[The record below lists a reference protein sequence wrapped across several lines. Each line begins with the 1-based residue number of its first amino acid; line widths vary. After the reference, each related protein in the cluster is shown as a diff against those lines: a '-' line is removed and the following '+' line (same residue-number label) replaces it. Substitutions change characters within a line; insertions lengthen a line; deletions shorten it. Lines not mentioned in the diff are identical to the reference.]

1 MTRAPRGAVRVV
13 GPFPPPMHGAARVTD
28 DVARRL
34 EERSTAPVTRVD
46 TNDGAGLGRRLARLV
61 RGLGVVVAGA
71 PGRGSLYVGGAGG
84 ELVWYQALLVLLAR
98 LVRRRSA
105 YHHHNY
111 SYLHE
116 RSRAMATLVRW
127 GGPHLTHVVLGDVM
141 AARLQELY
149 PRAATVLTCSN
160 AGLMSPVPADEGT
173 DRSSG
178 GAVVLGHLSNLSL
191 EKGLAD
197 VVGSLERALDAG
209 LDTRLVLAGPCS
221 SPEAQAVVDDVVRRH
236 PGRVVAPGRL
246 DGPAVD
252 AFYRDIDLF
261 VFPST
266 YVNEAEP
273 LVVLDAL
280 RHGVPAVA
288 YATGCLEELVEPG
301 HLVRVGDDLPA
312 VVVEA
317 VRTVGPDGARG
328 ARERF
333 ERRREA
339 ALAAH
344 EQLLD
349 QLTSGEGSAP

>member
-1 MTRAPRGAVRVV
+1 MTGTPQGAVRVV

-34 EERSTAPVTRVD
+34 AEHAGRPVVAVD

-61 RGLGVVVAGA
+61 RGLVVVVTGR

-84 ELVWYQALLVLLAR
+84 ELVWYQAMLVLLAR
-98 LVRRRSA
+98 ITGRRAA

-116 RSRAMATLVRW
+116 RSPAMTTLVRW
-127 GGPHLTHVVLGDVM
+127 GGPRLTHVVLGDVM

-160 AGLMSPVPADEGT
+160 AGLMSPVPSLDEPVPGP
-173 DRSSG
+173 
-178 GAVVLGHLSNLSL
+178 VVLGHLSNLSL

-197 VVGSLERALDAG
+197 VVGSLDQALDAG
-209 LDTRLVLAGPCS
+209 LDARLLLAGPCS
-221 SPEAQAVVDDVVRRH
+221 SAEAQELVDDVVRRH
-236 PGRVVAPGRL
+236 PERVSAPGRL
-246 DGPAVD
+246 DGEAVD

-301 HLVRVGDDLPA
+301 HLVAIGDDLPA

-317 VRTVGPDGARG
+317 VRAADPGDAVRARQ
-328 ARERF
+328 RF
-333 ERRREA
+333 EQRHAA

-349 QLTSGEGSAP
+349 ELAPR